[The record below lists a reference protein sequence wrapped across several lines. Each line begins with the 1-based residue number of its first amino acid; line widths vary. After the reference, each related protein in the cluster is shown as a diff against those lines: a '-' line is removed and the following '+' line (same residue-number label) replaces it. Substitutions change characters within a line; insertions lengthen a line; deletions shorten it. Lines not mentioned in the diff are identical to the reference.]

1 MDTQALVREL
11 TDIENEIK
19 SQENKK
25 ARLEGEQQ
33 TILNRLK
40 SDFDCESVRMAKRL
54 LSDMIQNKEE
64 LEKEIQSKM
73 EELRAAIPEQ

>member
-1 MDTQALVREL
+1 
-11 TDIENEIK
+11 
-19 SQENKK
+19 
-25 ARLEGEQQ
+25 
-33 TILNRLK
+33 
-40 SDFDCESVRMAKRL
+40 MAKRL